1 VKLSPTGHL
10 LPPLVVCALAIT
22 VAYAAFGITI
32 VEKSLTALAM
42 PVGLVWLILL
52 AWVYICFC
60 LGQRKTAIG
69 AGIALM
75 LVWGFGNF
83 FVANALVKNLE
94 RPFLGFEPADL
105 QPLDVVAVLGGGT
118 TTNANAQPQLARSG
132 ERIAMAAKLFLAGK
146 TDRIICT
153 GTQTYIS
160 SDDDLDTAEES
171 KAILVKLAIE
181 PESID
186 TIPGANT
193 SQEMQQLKK
202 WLANHPDAQRIGIIT
217 SAWHLKRAMRLA
229 KATGIDATPIPAD
242 FLSRYPTVSSD
253 WIIPSSENLDH
264 STLAIKEYLAA
275 LVGR

>member
-10 LPPLVVCALAIT
+10 LPPLIVCALAIA

-105 QPLDVVAVLGGGT
+105 QPLDVVAVLGGGA